1 MRIAVKFNEPE
12 KHKVGWYELK
22 NDGKTIEKIIEE
34 AFVMTYLR
42 DDPVMIGDEQA
53 TDENGDLVYI
63 SVYTIVPSESYIL
76 QQQELQSALFNKQEA
91 YTEYLELEKMLG
103 ADSVEAL
110 AAKDAYLRINETSPD
125 KCRYELEVELAD
137 ANTDRDYYFGML
149 LEDGGMWG

>member
-1 MRIAVKFNEPE
+1 
-12 KHKVGWYELK
+12 
-22 NDGKTIEKIIEE
+22 
-34 AFVMTYLR
+34 MTYLR